1 MSYHLFPAN
10 RPAYIGAG
18 IAALAVSGIVIRLFY
33 YWFAQADRYVIFLYN
48 HAGATPFD
56 DRTVSRYWMSGLV
69 TGGIVLVGYSGIN
82 WLLGRLCGLFYK
94 KYTPPHWGLVWLLS
108 VLPVSVGIFWIT
120 TQLNQPTLPPMLAG
134 GCVAAMLLA
143 LGPALYLGSM
153 TAQAGADLV
162 WLLLVGAGLTP
173 ALLLL
178 RAVELPGQGILSPVT
193 AYGIAIGGTG
203 LGLVWSIVLIRV
215 QSRWLTGSRPGR
227 AGQFLAAGVSISYLL
242 LPLTHYLFAS
252 SIRYMSVAANFFAR
266 SWLLQG
272 VVFLIVIGV
281 AFGLERLQQH
291 WIS

>member
-1 MSYHLFPAN
+1 MRYHPLPPKQINYKA
-10 RPAYIGAG
+10 AG
-18 IAALAVSGIVIRLFY
+18 IAALAVSTIVIRLFY

-82 WLLGRLCGLFYK
+82 WLLGRLGGLFYK
-94 KYTPPHWGLVWLLS
+94 KYTPPRWGLVWLLC
-108 VLPVSVGIFWIT
+108 VIPVSLGIGLIT
-120 TQLNQPTLPPMLAG
+120 TQLNQPTLPPVLAG
-134 GCVAAMLLA
+134 WCVAATLLA

-153 TAQAGADLV
+153 TAQAWVNLV

-178 RAVELPGQGILSPVT
+178 RAVELPAQGILSPVP

-203 LGLVWSIVLIRV
+203 LGLVWSIGLIRV
-215 QSRWLTGSRPGR
+215 QSRWLAGFRPGS
-227 AGQFLAAGVSISYLL
+227 AGQFLAAGISISYLL

-252 SIRYMSVAANFFAR
+252 SIRYMSVADNFFAR

-272 VVFLIVIGV
+272 VVFLIAIGL
-281 AFGLERLQQH
+281 AFGLERLYQR
-291 WIS
+291 WTS